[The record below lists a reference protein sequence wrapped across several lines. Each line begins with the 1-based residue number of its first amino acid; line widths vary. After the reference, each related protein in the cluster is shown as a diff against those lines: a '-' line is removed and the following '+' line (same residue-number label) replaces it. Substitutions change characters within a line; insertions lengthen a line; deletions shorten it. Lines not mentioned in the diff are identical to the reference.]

1 MGTSCST
8 GRRGRRKVLSVSD
21 EEGRLNILTSLHHP
35 SWGQIQS
42 SMGDR
47 EMYSG
52 RRGEPENTG
61 ALSLLSKCNLKQG
74 NSTQGPAFTVV
85 QAQLQFWLREV
96 SWGGFESGFLVANA
110 LYPTC

>member
-1 MGTSCST
+1 MGTSYST

-21 EEGRLNILTSLHHP
+21 EEGGLNILTSLHHP

-42 SMGDR
+42 SMSDR
-47 EMYSG
+47 EVGMG
-52 RRGEPENTG
+52 NLGTLG
-61 ALSLLSKCNLKQG
+61 LLSKCNLKQG
-74 NSTQGPAFTVV
+74 KSPQRPGFTVV
-85 QAQLQFWLREV
+85 QAQLQFWLRKV